1 MSNEAEALLVVLVYV
16 LIAVIVLMG
25 FISAYLYIYLK
36 GLLNET
42 NEFIK
47 LMTSLY
53 EYQREKDQRRRDRE

>member
-16 LIAVIVLMG
+16 LIAVSVLMG

-42 NEFIK
+42 NEFVK

-53 EYQREKDQRRRDRE
+53 EHQREKDQRRRDRE